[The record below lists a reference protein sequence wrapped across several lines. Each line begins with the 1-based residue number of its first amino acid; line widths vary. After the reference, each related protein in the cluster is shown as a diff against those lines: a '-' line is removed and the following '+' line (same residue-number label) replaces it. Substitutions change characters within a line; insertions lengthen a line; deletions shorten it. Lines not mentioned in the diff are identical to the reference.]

1 MPITLIVAKQTN
13 NRGRSGQGGQCKKIG
28 RLNPYARPKEKFKE
42 HVRMDDPD
50 CLFWRGIWMTVF

>member
-13 NRGRSGQGGQCKKIG
+13 NRGRSGQGGQCKNRPIEPL
-28 RLNPYARPKEKFKE
+28 RAPEREIPKER
-42 HVRMDDPD
+42 VGIDDPD